1 MRFIGLACL
10 VIVISIAVAGQV
22 VSLPAVPPPP
32 QSAREALIEMFMGRS
47 SDDFTK
53 HLPDAARQ
61 ALIHKGE
68 TPESSFVLRF
78 STIAKEVASGGEHVE
93 TFDVGPN
100 ILVSEDA
107 NHHQRI
113 EIAVEHDSLLGE
125 EDEIEVSVHVYK
137 DGEAQALPI
146 LPRLTFTLKQEKEIW
161 RLAEVTAAAH
171 VPLTDA
177 DYVKGLRKQQ
187 DESNEAAAQGRVS
200 AIVMTETAYATNH
213 PESGYTC
220 SLVNLFGVPQGEGEA
235 AASNGPASGD
245 EEYKAYRFS
254 LAACDG
260 PPAKKYR
267 LTAVPIDP
275 ESEMKTFCADQAGK
289 VKFVAGEKGSN
300 CFSQG
305 QAIES
310 GPQSPQFVE

>member
-1 MRFIGLACL
+1 MA
-10 VIVISIAVAGQV
+10 
-22 VSLPAVPPPP
+22 
-32 QSAREALIEMFMGRS
+32 
-47 SDDFTK
+47 
-53 HLPDAARQ
+53 
-61 ALIHKGE
+61 
-68 TPESSFVLRF
+68 
-78 STIAKEVASGGEHVE
+78 STSRPS
-93 TFDVGPN
+93 TSGPN
-100 ILVSEDA
+100 ILVSAVCESSPKV
-107 NHHQRI
+107 
-113 EIAVEHDSLLGE
+113 EIAVERDSLMGGA
-125 EDEIEVSVHVYK
+125 DEIEVSVHVYK
-137 DGEAQALPI
+137 DGEAAGLPI

-161 RLAEVTAAAH
+161 RLTEVTAAAH
-171 VPLTDA
+171 VPLTDP
-177 DYVKGLRKQQ
+177 DYLKGLRKQQ
-187 DESNEAAAQGRVS
+187 DESSEAAAQGRVS

-220 SLVNLFGVPQGEGEA
+220 SLAILFGVPQGAGEA

-275 ESEMKTFCADQAGK
+275 ESEMKTFCADQAGR
-289 VKFVAGEKGSN
+289 VKFVAGEKGSS

-310 GPQSPQFVE
+310 GPQYPQFVE